1 MNLKLIFISLG
12 LLLTEL
18 LTAQDQ
24 TTELSLKQVIEIARM
39 ESPDAQTHATVSVLR
54 IGTINIIVPII
65 YRL

>member
-39 ESPDAQTHATVSVLR
+39 DLPMHRRHATVSVLR

-65 YRL
+65 CRL